1 MNNLEIDYTDEGY
14 QDDINHLASAQ
25 LEEFEQWLDEVNKY
39 NDLIDFGDLS
49 WYNRRMLQ
57 GLKRTKYNNIN

>member
-1 MNNLEIDYTDEGY
+1 MTMNNLEIDYTDEGY
-14 QDDINHLASAQ
+14 QDDINDLASAQ

-49 WYNRRMLQ
+49 
-57 GLKRTKYNNIN
+57 

>member
-1 MNNLEIDYTDEGY
+1 MTMNNLEIDYTDEGY

-49 WYNRRMLQ
+49 
-57 GLKRTKYNNIN
+57 